1 MATGKRAI
9 IVGYMVRSNLVL
21 PPGFPSIRRTERTKA
36 CFVRPGEYGQVSAWR
51 RASDF
56 SRKGYTAM
64 LTTEDHRR
72 QQTE

>member
-9 IVGYMVRSNLVL
+9 YRELHGPLEWFCHQVFRALGDRAHEK
-21 PPGFPSIRRTERTKA
+21 T
-36 CFVRPGEYGQVSAWR
+36 CFVRPREYGQVSAWR

-56 SRKGYTAM
+56 SGKSYTAM
-64 LTTEDHRR
+64 LTTEDHRY